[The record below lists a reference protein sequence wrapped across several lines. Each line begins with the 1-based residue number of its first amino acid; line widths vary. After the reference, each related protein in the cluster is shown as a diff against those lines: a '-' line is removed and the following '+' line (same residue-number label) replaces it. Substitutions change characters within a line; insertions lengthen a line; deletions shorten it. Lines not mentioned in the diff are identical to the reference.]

1 MLKRENVEGLLL
13 IITVIALLASYYL
26 ILSIK

>member
-13 IITVIALLASYYL
+13 IITVMALLASYYL
-26 ILSIK
+26 ILSI